1 MHWWPPRPD
10 QPRPDRSPAAT
21 VLLAVTLLAGCASQP
36 QTADKASDSDYVP
49 RERLE
54 TVQTELEAAQRE
66 IARLRL
72 QLAQEQQ
79 RNERSLRNTERLRA
93 DIRDAEEALV
103 TLESGLKGLHTRADA
118 VSALADARIVVTR
131 AARQAPWRKSS
142 IELAR
147 EKLAEA
153 ERHIEEEYFGSA
165 VFFTVR
171 GRRIAEEALEL
182 ARELRKDPSARFV
195 RVNRANVRAGSSTD
209 TPVVTVLEQG
219 TPVHARG
226 EDRDW
231 IQIVTPDDQ
240 GGWIHGNLLTTE
252 P

>member
-10 QPRPDRSPAAT
+10 QPRPDRSHAGS
-21 VLLAVTLLAGCASQP
+21 VLLAVILLTGCASQP
-36 QTADKASDSDYVP
+36 QSAGKPAEDNDYVP

-54 TVQTELEAAQRE
+54 AAQRE
-66 IARLRL
+66 ITQLRLRL
-72 QLAQEQQ
+72 AQAHQ
-79 RNERSLRNTERLRA
+79 RNERTLRNTERLRA

-131 AARQAPWRKSS
+131 AARQAPWRKTS

-171 GRRIAEEALEL
+171 GRRIAEEVLEL
-182 ARELRKDPSARFV
+182 ARELREDPTARFV
-195 RVNRANVRAGSSTD
+195 RVNRANVREGSSMD
-209 TPVVTVLEQG
+209 APIVTVLEQG

-231 IQIVTPDDQ
+231 VQIVTPDDK
-240 GGWIHGNLLTTE
+240 GGWIHGSLLTTA